1 MTHPKQ
7 NASILLVENDAVL
20 RNEIRRHLQERGY
33 DAVCAASQAEA
44 EAWIGKQPFDLLITD
59 LILEFSDSGFII
71 CHHFRKAYPA
81 SRAIL
86 LSDVAAKNG
95 MQFPAKTHATGFTR
109 TPSWTRRS
117 AWNNWTV
124 CCHIFY
130 LKPEKYHG

>member
-44 EAWIGKQPFDLLITD
+44 ETWIGKQPFDLLITD

-71 CHHFRKAYPA
+71 CHHFRKAY
-81 SRAIL
+81 
-86 LSDVAAKNG
+86 
-95 MQFPAKTHATGFTR
+95 PAKTHATGFTR